1 MESYNSD
8 YEFFEEVFPDD
19 AKAYHQRQQLAEGD
33 QDRLRLAA
41 LTLLNLEQGR
51 DFLFHLLN
59 QTGVFAP
66 TFTGNST
73 MYWLEGRRAVGLEI
87 YKLILMADPDTGLQK
102 LINHG
107 RELHARKNSKE

>member
-8 YEFFEEVFPDD
+8 SEFFEEFFPDD
-19 AKAYHQRQQLAEGD
+19 AKTYQQKQQVAEGD
-33 QDRLRLAA
+33 QDRLRLAMLA
-41 LTLLNLEQGR
+41 LLNLEQGR

-87 YKLILMADPDTGLQK
+87 YKLILRADPDSGLQK

-107 RELHARKNSKE
+107 REIHALKNLKE

>member
-8 YEFFEEVFPDD
+8 TTFFEEFFPDD
-19 AKAYHQRQQLAEGD
+19 AKTYQQRQQVSGD
-33 QDRLRLAA
+33 EQERLRLAM
-41 LTLLNLEQGR
+41 LTLLNLEHGK
-51 DFLFHLLN
+51 DFLVFLLN

-87 YKLILMADPDTGLQK
+87 YKLIFIADPDTGLQK

-107 RELHARKNSKE
+107 REIQARKNLKE